1 MDDDVPEKH
10 VELKQGGV
18 EASDRNKKSESME
31 NPVLVVVDDDKKDVE
46 VNRLTALS
54 EKRKLNGTLYS

>member
-1 MDDDVPEKH
+1 MPEKH
-10 VELKQGGV
+10 VEMKQGGV
-18 EASDRNKKSESME
+18 EASDGNKKSESME